1 MLPLLYNRVSQIQL
15 FSKHFFRKM
24 IEFELSQEKHE
35 KTLIYQI
42 KSIKINLNKTEITTR
57 KEKDNHE
64 LYPQNLSLS
73 AQWDCQLK

>member
-1 MLPLLYNRVSQIQL
+1 
-15 FSKHFFRKM
+15 M
-24 IEFELSQEKHE
+24 IDFEVSQEKHE

-64 LYPQNLSLS
+64 LYPKNLSLS

>member
-15 FSKHFFRKM
+15 FFKHFFRKM
-24 IEFELSQEKHE
+24 IEFEVSQEKHE

-42 KSIKINLNKTEITTR
+42 KSIKINLNKTKITTR

-64 LYPQNLSLS
+64 LYPKNLSLS